1 MLKKKI
7 HDIIFYA
14 DTKEGKGFDVVLL
27 ILILLSVSLV
37 MLESVES
44 FKIRFGNYFELLEWT
59 FSILFTIE
67 YLVRIAVSPK
77 PIKYIFSFFGVIDL
91 ISILPKFLSL
101 FFVGSNV
108 LTTIRAFRLLRVFR
122 ILKLAKY
129 TGESNKLIR
138 ALIASRIK
146 ISVFII
152 AVLIWCVI
160 LGAIM
165 YLVEGE
171 GSAFTSIPKSIYWCI
186 VTLTT
191 VGFGDITP
199 ETPLGQFIASLVM
212 IIGYGV
218 IAVPTGIISAEYTN
232 ELSTNI
238 NKKAKLIKRKS
249 CPHCGAER
257 PRGLKANYCHQCGK
271 PLHNHHE

>member
-7 HDIIFYA
+7 HDIIFFA
-14 DTKEGKGFDVVLL
+14 DTKEGKLFDIVLL
-27 ILILLSVSLV
+27 FLILLSVTIV
-37 MLESVES
+37 ILESVES
-44 FKIRFGNYFELLEWT
+44 FKSQYGGYFENIEWA

-67 YLVRIAVSPK
+67 YIIRIAVSRK
-77 PIKYIFSFFGVIDL
+77 PLKYIFSFFGIIDF
-91 ISILPKFLSL
+91 IAILPKFIAL
-101 FFVGSNV
+101 FFTGSHV

-129 TGESNKLIR
+129 TGESNKITK
-138 ALIASRIK
+138 ALIASRVK

-171 GSAFTSIPKSIYWCI
+171 GSDFTSIPKSIYWCI

-199 ETPLGQFIASLVM
+199 ETPIGQFIASVVM

-218 IAVPTGIISAEYTN
+218 IAVPTGIISAEYTS
-232 ELSTNI
+232 EKISE
-238 NKKAKLIKRKS
+238 KEQKKS
-249 CPHCGAER
+249 CCSNCNTPRLKNVNALYCHHCGTPFETT
-257 PRGLKANYCHQCGK
+257 L
-271 PLHNHHE
+271 